1 MPPLE
6 DFDIDDALKV
16 ITEQLI
22 RQDLMIHVVDRI
34 MEDSTTDPSS
44 SRSKKE

>member
-1 MPPLE
+1 MS

-22 RQDLMIHVVDRI
+22 RQDLMIRAVDRI
-34 MEDSTTDPSS
+34 LEE
-44 SRSKKE
+44 SRQ